1 MRIRI
6 LFIILLMVSGCCKED
21 PAETPEVFNYN
32 NLNGKIAFSRGSGKI
47 IILDGEEKT
56 DIRLTTL
63 NEEPIWEASVS
74 LSPNGEFITYSAN
87 AEDGYQIYKMFAD
100 GKNVLKLTHS
110 FSGFVEHYTSPVWSA
125 DGGTIFYVANGLYI
139 LGPVYS
145 IKPDGT
151 DLNQITDF
159 EVYRR
164 ISVSKD
170 NSFLV
175 YAGLKLFEDPPLS
188 GIYLYTIQDNLSR
201 QIKTYDNHYTAYSP
215 VLSPDEKKIAFVLRH
230 GPNEQGT
237 TPFFFRI
244 LIVNID
250 GTNEKLVIELP
261 FVLYRN
267 DVYVT
272 WSPDGTKLS
281 FNYGS
286 GMNDDNGSHIFI
298 INSDGTGL
306 TQVTSNTEYDGAP
319 SWIN

>member
-1 MRIRI
+1 LKIGA
-6 LFIILLMVSGCCKED
+6 LFIILSLVTGCCKED
-21 PAETPEVFNYN
+21 PAESPEVFNYN
-32 NLNGKIAFSRGSGKI
+32 NLNGKMAFSRSSGKI
-47 IILDGEEKT
+47 IILDGDRKT
-56 DIRLTTL
+56 DTCLTIL
-63 NEEPIWEASVS
+63 NEETIWEASVS
-74 LSPNGEFITYSAN
+74 LSPNGESITYSAN
-87 AEDGYQIYKMFAD
+87 AADGYQVFKMSVN
-100 GKNVLKLTHS
+100 GENILKLTKS
-110 FSGFVEHYTSPVWSA
+110 QSGFAEHYTCPVWNS
-125 DGGTIFYVANGLYI
+125 DGGNIFYVANGLYI

-151 DLNQITDF
+151 DLKQITDF

-164 ISVSKD
+164 VSVSRD
-170 NSFLV
+170 NSFIV
-175 YAGLKLFEDPPLS
+175 YSALKLFEDPPES
-188 GIYLYTIQDNLSR
+188 GIYLYSIQNDLIR
-201 QIKTYDNHYTAYSP
+201 QIRTYDNHYTAYSP

-237 TPFFFRI
+237 IPFFFRI

-250 GTNEKLVIELP
+250 GTDEKLVTELP
-261 FVLYRN
+261 FILYRN

-306 TQVTSNTEYDGAP
+306 TQVTSNTDYDGAP

>member
-1 MRIRI
+1 M
-6 LFIILLMVSGCCKED
+6 
-21 PAETPEVFNYN
+21 
-32 NLNGKIAFSRGSGKI
+32 AFSRSSGKI
-47 IILDGEEKT
+47 IILDGDRKT
-56 DIRLTTL
+56 DTCLTIL

-74 LSPNGEFITYSAN
+74 LSPNSEFITYSAN
-87 AEDGYQIYKMFAD
+87 AEGGYQVFKMSVN
-100 GKNVLKLTHS
+100 GENPLKLTKS
-110 FSGFVEHYTSPVWSA
+110 LSGFVENYTSPVWSA
-125 DGGTIFYVANGLYI
+125 DGGNIFYVANGLYI

-151 DLNQITDF
+151 DLKQITDF

-164 ISVSKD
+164 VSVSKD

-175 YAGLKLFEDPPLS
+175 YSDIKMFEDPPKS
-188 GIYLYTIQDNLSR
+188 GIYLYIIQEDSIR
-201 QIKTYDNHYTAYSP
+201 QIKSYDYNYTAYSP
-215 VLSPDEKKIAFVLRH
+215 VLSPDEKKIAYVLRH

-237 TPFFFRI
+237 APFFFRI
-244 LIVNID
+244 IIVNTD
-250 GTNEKLVIELP
+250 GTDEKLVTELP
-261 FVLYRN
+261 FILYRN

-286 GMNDDNGSHIFI
+286 GMNDDDGSHIFI

-306 TQVTSNTEYDGAP
+306 TQVTSNTDYDGAP

>member
-1 MRIRI
+1 M
-6 LFIILLMVSGCCKED
+6 
-21 PAETPEVFNYN
+21 
-32 NLNGKIAFSRGSGKI
+32 AFSRSSGKI
-47 IILDGEEKT
+47 IILDGDRKT
-56 DIRLTTL
+56 DTCLTIL
-63 NEEPIWEASVS
+63 NEETIWEASVS
-74 LSPNGEFITYSAN
+74 LSPNGESITYSAN
-87 AEDGYQIYKMFAD
+87 ATDGYQVFKMSVN
-100 GKNVLKLTHS
+100 GENTLKLTKS
-110 FSGFVEHYTSPVWSA
+110 QSGFAEHYTCPVWNS
-125 DGGTIFYVANGLYI
+125 DGSNIFYAANGLYI
-139 LGPVYS
+139 LGPVFS

-151 DLNQITDF
+151 DLKQITDF

-164 ISVSKD
+164 VSVSRD
-170 NSFLV
+170 NSFIV
-175 YAGLKLFEDPPLS
+175 YSALKLFEDPPES
-188 GIYLYTIQDNLSR
+188 GIYLYSIQDDLIR
-201 QIKTYDNHYTAYSP
+201 QIRTYDNHYTAYSP

-237 TPFFFRI
+237 IPFFFRI

-250 GTNEKLVIELP
+250 GTDEKLVTELP
-261 FVLYRN
+261 FILYRN

-306 TQVTSNTEYDGAP
+306 TQVTSNTDYDGAP

>member
-1 MRIRI
+1 LKIGA
-6 LFIILLMVSGCCKED
+6 LFIILSLVTGCCKED
-21 PAETPEVFNYN
+21 PAESPEVFNYN
-32 NLNGKIAFSRGSGKI
+32 NLNGKMAFSRSSGKI
-47 IILDGEEKT
+47 IILDGDRKT
-56 DIRLTTL
+56 DTCLTIL
-63 NEEPIWEASVS
+63 NEETIWEASVS
-74 LSPNGEFITYSAN
+74 LSPNGESITYSAN
-87 AEDGYQIYKMFAD
+87 AADGYQVFKMSVN
-100 GKNVLKLTHS
+100 GENILKLTKS
-110 FSGFVEHYTSPVWSA
+110 QSGFAEHYTCPVWNS
-125 DGGTIFYVANGLYI
+125 DGNNIFYAANGLYI
-139 LGPVYS
+139 LGPVFS

-151 DLNQITDF
+151 DLKQITDF

-164 ISVSKD
+164 VSVSRD
-170 NSFLV
+170 NSFIV
-175 YAGLKLFEDPPLS
+175 YSALKLFEDPPES
-188 GIYLYTIQDNLSR
+188 GIYLYSIQDDLIR
-201 QIKTYDNHYTAYSP
+201 QIRTYDNNYTAYSP

-237 TPFFFRI
+237 IPFFFRI

-250 GTNEKLVIELP
+250 GTDEKLVIELP
-261 FVLYRN
+261 FILYRN

-306 TQVTSNTEYDGAP
+306 TQVTSNTDYDGAP